1 MEINKITTDS
11 EHEVIAS
18 KIEELLKKSSSNGG
32 FSSLTKEETLLL
44 KNLSLLVEEYE
55 DNQLHLMPIKAPQ
68 TLIEMIRFKMYE
80 MNIKQKQLAKLL
92 EMSEARISEL
102 LNGKRKL
109 NLEIAKKLHRK
120 LNIDAKFLLDV
131 G

>member
-1 MEINKITTDS
+1 MEINKITNDS

-44 KNLSLLVEEYE
+44 QNLSLLVEEYE
-55 DNQLHLMPIKAPQ
+55 DNQLHLMPIKAPK

>member
-120 LNIDAKFLLDV
+120 LNIDAKFLLEA

>member
-1 MEINKITTDS
+1 MEIDKITNDS

-18 KIEELLKKSSSNGG
+18 KIEGLLKKSSSNGG
-32 FSSLTKEETLLL
+32 FSALSEEETLLL

-55 DNQLHLMPIKAPQ
+55 DNQLHLMPIKAPK

-109 NLEIAKKLHRK
+109 NLEIAKKLHCK

>member
-1 MEINKITTDS
+1 MEINKITNDS

-55 DNQLHLMPIKAPQ
+55 DNQLHLMPIKAPK

>member
-1 MEINKITTDS
+1 MEINKIKNDF

-55 DNQLHLMPIKAPQ
+55 DNQLHLMPIKVPK

>member
-1 MEINKITTDS
+1 MEINKIKNDF

-32 FSSLTKEETLLL
+32 FSALSEEDTLLL

-120 LNIDAKFLLDV
+120 LNIDAKFLLEA

>member
-1 MEINKITTDS
+1 MEINKITNDS

-32 FSSLTKEETLLL
+32 FNSLTKEETLLL

-55 DNQLHLMPIKAPQ
+55 DNQLHLMPIKVPK

-80 MNIKQKQLAKLL
+80 MNIKQKQLATLL
-92 EMSEARISEL
+92 EISEARISEL

-109 NLEIAKKLHRK
+109 NLEVAKKLHRK

>member
-1 MEINKITTDS
+1 MEINKITNDS

-32 FSSLTKEETLLL
+32 FNSLTKEETLLL

-55 DNQLHLMPIKAPQ
+55 DNQLHLMPIKVPK

>member
-1 MEINKITTDS
+1 MENNKIKNDF

-32 FSSLTKEETLLL
+32 FNSLTKEETLLL

-55 DNQLHLMPIKAPQ
+55 DNQLHLMPIKVPK

-80 MNIKQKQLAKLL
+80 MNIKQKQLATLL

>member
-1 MEINKITTDS
+1 MEINKITNDS

-55 DNQLHLMPIKAPQ
+55 DNQLHLMPIKVPK

>member
-1 MEINKITTDS
+1 MEIDKITNDS

-18 KIEELLKKSSSNGG
+18 KIEGLLKKSSSNGG
-32 FSSLTKEETLLL
+32 FSALSEEETLLL

-55 DNQLHLMPIKAPQ
+55 DNQLHFMPIKAPK

-120 LNIDAKFLLDV
+120 LNIDAKFLLEV

>member
-1 MEINKITTDS
+1 MEINKITNDS

-18 KIEELLKKSSSNGG
+18 KIEELLIKSSSNGG

-55 DNQLHLMPIKAPQ
+55 DNQLHLMPIKAPK

-109 NLEIAKKLHRK
+109 NLEIAKKLHGK

>member
-1 MEINKITTDS
+1 MEINKITNDS

-18 KIEELLKKSSSNGG
+18 KIEGLLKKSSSNGG
-32 FSSLTKEETLLL
+32 FSSLTKEEALLL
-44 KNLSLLVEEYE
+44 KHLSLLVEEYE
-55 DNQLHLMPIKAPQ
+55 DNQLHLMPIKVPK

>member
-1 MEINKITTDS
+1 MEINKITNDS

-32 FSSLTKEETLLL
+32 FNSLTKEETLLL

-80 MNIKQKQLAKLL
+80 MNIKQKQLATLL

-109 NLEIAKKLHRK
+109 NLEVAKKLHRK

>member
-1 MEINKITTDS
+1 MEINKITNDS
-11 EHEVIAS
+11 EHDEIAS
-18 KIEELLKKSSSNGG
+18 KIEVLLKKCSSNGG
-32 FSSLTKEETLLL
+32 FSALSEEETHLL
-44 KNLSLLVEEYE
+44 KHLSLLVEEYE
-55 DNQLHLMPIKAPQ
+55 DNQLHLMPIKAPK

>member
-1 MEINKITTDS
+1 MEINKITNDS

-32 FSSLTKEETLLL
+32 FNSLTKEETLLL

-55 DNQLHLMPIKAPQ
+55 DNQLHLMPIKAPK

-80 MNIKQKQLAKLL
+80 MNIKQKQLATLL

>member
-1 MEINKITTDS
+1 MEINKITNDS

-55 DNQLHLMPIKAPQ
+55 DNQLHLMPIKAPK

-109 NLEIAKKLHRK
+109 NLEIAKKLHCK

>member
-1 MEINKITTDS
+1 MEINKITNDS

-32 FSSLTKEETLLL
+32 FNSLTKEETLLL

-55 DNQLHLMPIKAPQ
+55 DNQLHLMPIKAPK

>member
-1 MEINKITTDS
+1 MEINKITNDS
-11 EHEVIAS
+11 EHDVIAS
-18 KIEELLKKSSSNGG
+18 KIEALLKKSSSNGG

-55 DNQLHLMPIKAPQ
+55 DNQLHLMPIKAPK

-109 NLEIAKKLHRK
+109 NLEIAKKLHCK
-120 LNIDAKFLLDV
+120 LNIDAKFLLGV

>member
-1 MEINKITTDS
+1 
-11 EHEVIAS
+11 
-18 KIEELLKKSSSNGG
+18 
-32 FSSLTKEETLLL
+32 
-44 KNLSLLVEEYE
+44 
-55 DNQLHLMPIKAPQ
+55 
-68 TLIEMIRFKMYE
+68 MIRFKMYE

>member
-1 MEINKITTDS
+1 MEINKITNDS

-32 FSSLTKEETLLL
+32 FNSLTKEETLLL

-55 DNQLHLMPIKAPQ
+55 DNQLHLMPIKVPK

-80 MNIKQKQLAKLL
+80 MNIKQKQLATLL

>member
-55 DNQLHLMPIKAPQ
+55 DNQLHLMPIKVPK

-120 LNIDAKFLLDV
+120 LNIDAKFLLEA

>member
-1 MEINKITTDS
+1 MEINKIKNDF

-32 FSSLTKEETLLL
+32 FNSLTKEETLLL

-55 DNQLHLMPIKAPQ
+55 DNQLHLMPIKVPK

>member
-1 MEINKITTDS
+1 MEIDKITNDS

-55 DNQLHLMPIKAPQ
+55 DNQLHLMPIKAPK
-68 TLIEMIRFKMYE
+68 TIIEMIRFKMYE

-120 LNIDAKFLLDV
+120 LNIDAKFLLEV

>member
-1 MEINKITTDS
+1 MEINKIKNDF

-55 DNQLHLMPIKAPQ
+55 DNQLHLMPIKVPQ

>member
-55 DNQLHLMPIKAPQ
+55 DNQLHLMPIKAPK

>member
-1 MEINKITTDS
+1 
-11 EHEVIAS
+11 
-18 KIEELLKKSSSNGG
+18 
-32 FSSLTKEETLLL
+32 
-44 KNLSLLVEEYE
+44 
-55 DNQLHLMPIKAPQ
+55 MPIKVPQ

-92 EMSEARISEL
+92 EMSEAIISEL

-109 NLEIAKKLHRK
+109 NLEIAKKLNRK

>member
-55 DNQLHLMPIKAPQ
+55 DNQLHLMPIKVPK

-80 MNIKQKQLAKLL
+80 MNIKQKQLATLL

>member
-32 FSSLTKEETLLL
+32 FNSLTKEETLLL

-120 LNIDAKFLLDV
+120 LNIDAKFLLEA

>member
-1 MEINKITTDS
+1 
-11 EHEVIAS
+11 
-18 KIEELLKKSSSNGG
+18 
-32 FSSLTKEETLLL
+32 
-44 KNLSLLVEEYE
+44 
-55 DNQLHLMPIKAPQ
+55 
-68 TLIEMIRFKMYE
+68 MIRFKMYE
-80 MNIKQKQLAKLL
+80 MNIKQNQLAEIL

>member
-1 MEINKITTDS
+1 MEINKIKNDF

-32 FSSLTKEETLLL
+32 FNSLTKEETLLL

-55 DNQLHLMPIKAPQ
+55 DNQLHLMPIKAPK

>member
-1 MEINKITTDS
+1 MEINKITNDS

-18 KIEELLKKSSSNGG
+18 KIEELLKKSSSKGG
-32 FSSLTKEETLLL
+32 FNSLTKEETLLL

-55 DNQLHLMPIKAPQ
+55 DNQLHLMPIKAPK

-80 MNIKQKQLAKLL
+80 INIKQKQLAKLL

-120 LNIDAKFLLDV
+120 LNIDAKFLLEV